1 MTPEITYL
9 TVAGD
14 QRLNLS
20 TSTENPAFFLCFH
33 VE

>member
-14 QRLNLS
+14 QDLNLS
-20 TSTENPAFFLCFH
+20 TFTANPAFFLCFH